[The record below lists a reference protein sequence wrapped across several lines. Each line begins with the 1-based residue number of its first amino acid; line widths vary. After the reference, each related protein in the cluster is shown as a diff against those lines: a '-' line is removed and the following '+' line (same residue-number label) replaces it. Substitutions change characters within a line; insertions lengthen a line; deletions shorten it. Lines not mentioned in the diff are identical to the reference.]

1 MNNLSSKPSNFWYYA
16 LYALFAL
23 MQAGGIFSL
32 YYGATL
38 KESNGRQ
45 VNYKGNPEDKQP
57 IMWYILG
64 FIILL
69 IGIFIGFMGYQKMN
83 ETNIQI

>member
-38 KESNGRQ
+38 KESNGIQ
-45 VNYKGNPEDKQP
+45 VNYKGNPEDTRP
-57 IMWYILG
+57 ITWYSLG
-64 FIILL
+64 LFIIIGSFYLAML
-69 IGIFIGFMGYQKMN
+69 IYETQKAEIN
-83 ETNIQI
+83 